1 MSQIRRGGAERAAYW
16 RKLIAAWTQ
25 SGQTQAA
32 FCPEQRVTYWSFC
45 RWKRKLA
52 LEDGEAEHRRP
63 RGKRSPRSNE
73 GTPRPWSTAYLE

>member
-16 RKLIAAWTQ
+16 RELIAAWPR

-32 FCPEQRVTYWSFC
+32 FCREQGVTYWSFC

-52 LEDGEAEHRRP
+52 LEDGEAGHRRP
-63 RGKRSPRSNE
+63 RGKRSRRGNERALRS
-73 GTPRPWSTAYLE
+73 RA